1 MSEVSSSSES
11 RSPVNGDLK
20 RSQEIEVSL
29 KTCNL
34 GIHPNHEKEDV
45 AMGNV
50 SSLEDRGEVGAGHE
64 MLADDINKFNEKTR
78 GQNVVNLKNSEINWG
93 KHLFKNIRAQVEDG
107 EVRVSEA
114 GLENSMGKDPS
125 AIVRGEWVIE
135 ETSLISNPGKT
146 SDIGNDPSEALE
158 DQNAIADRS
167 LEEKRETCPPI
178 KKASEEALQSE
189 QGEDEPFSSSDRE
202 ENWSKAERVFFP
214 EIVLEKSTKK
224 RYGSLKQ
231 IQDKSISEKER
242 KRRDRAICREKQ
254 FGKGEEKPE
263 VSGRSLSESDLI
275 NHKKNFTEESQEN
288 TGFRLYR
295 LAIKKGVVVEEV
307 LGDFQGSKAMW
318 KACFVQALLGREVS
332 HFDRLRDLIGE
343 QGMELR
349 GILSL
354 RHGGRSDLSSFE
366 FS

>member
-29 KTCNL
+29 KTYNL

-50 SSLEDRGEVGAGHE
+50 
-64 MLADDINKFNEKTR
+64 
-78 GQNVVNLKNSEINWG
+78 
-93 KHLFKNIRAQVEDG
+93 EDG
-107 EVRVSEA
+107 EVQVSEA

-135 ETSLISNPGKT
+135 ETSLTSNP
-146 SDIGNDPSEALE
+146 
-158 DQNAIADRS
+158 ADRS

-178 KKASEEALQSE
+178 KKASEEAHQSE

-231 IQDKSISEKER
+231 IQDKSISKKER
-242 KRRDRAICREKQ
+242 KSRDRAICREKQ

-275 NHKKNFTEESQEN
+275 NHKKTLLKRAKRTLALGKCLGVDIEGNEEGVLNEIV
-288 TGFRLYR
+288 RL
-295 LAIKKGVVVEEV
+295 E
-307 LGDFQGSKAMW
+307 SMN
-318 KACFVQALLGREVS
+318 
-332 HFDRLRDLIGE
+332 
-343 QGMELR
+343 
-349 GILSL
+349 
-354 RHGGRSDLSSFE
+354 
-366 FS
+366 